1 LGPSN
6 KNLKLNVLLAG
17 ILGLGLG
24 MMLGFIRS
32 YLDNNDMEERKKLRR
47 IKHFFRKKT
56 KEIIQDRRFTGIVS
70 VLMLVGLPFYV
81 GYESNNPVFFGRY
94 SPVLMVIISVYILML
109 LSAIGLFIFSS
120 KRN

>member
-47 IKHFFRKKT
+47 IKHFFNKKI
-56 KEIIQDRRFTGIVS
+56 KDLFKDRRISGTIS
-70 VLMLVGLPFYV
+70 ILMIMGLPFYL

-94 SPVLMVIISVYILML
+94 SPVLMAIISVYVLMILA
-109 LSAIGLFIFSS
+109 SIGFYIASS
-120 KRN
+120 KKK